1 MKTLGNSKL
10 SSKFQV
16 TIPRTVREFLELEA
30 GDLILFI
37 RDNEDVLVKK
47 GEVRIKE

>member
-16 TIPRTVREFLELEA
+16 TIPRTVREFLELED
-30 GDLILFI
+30 GDLILFVK
-37 RDNEDVLVKK
+37 DNGDVLVKK